1 MSKRTNFRHSKVHI
15 EKNHGVEAAMI
26 KMYSDLLNAID
37 NSNAIDNNQVTVVVM
52 IDHSAAFD
60 TVDIPT
66 VLKIFHDDFGI
77 KETPLKWVESYLK
90 DYESCY

>member
-1 MSKRTNFRHSKVHI
+1 MS
-15 EKNHGVEAAMI
+15 

-37 NSNAIDNNQVTVVVM
+37 NNQVTLVVM

-77 KETPLKWVESYLK
+77 KEPPLKWVESYLTQRK
-90 DYESCY
+90 IVIDK